1 MSKPRVT
8 KRGLLDDTE
17 EATWLFSLLGL
28 IVRAGLAFVTALI
41 VYVLLYRLSY
51 LPQFS
56 MIDATLRPAMFW
68 VMLALAV
75 GFLLTP
81 LFQTDWSIE
90 TRSFSM
96 MSALMLVL
104 VAFGEVSGYL
114 HVDPMQPFDKMIR
127 TSIPSWVAR
136 INSK

>member
-8 KRGLLDDTE
+8 KRGLLDDRE
-17 EATWLFSLLGL
+17 EATWLFSFLGL
-28 IVRAGLAFVTALI
+28 IVRAGIAFITALI

-56 MIDATLRPAMFW
+56 MIDPSIRPAMFW

-127 TSIPSWVAR
+127 ANIPAWVAR
-136 INSK
+136 VSSK

>member
-1 MSKPRVT
+1 VSKPRVT
-8 KRGLLDDTE
+8 KRGLLDDRE
-17 EATWLFSLLGL
+17 ETGWLVSFLGL
-28 IVRAGLAFVTALI
+28 VVRAGLAFITALI
-41 VYVLLYRLSY
+41 VYVLLFRLSY

-56 MIDATLRPAMFW
+56 MIDPTLRPAMFW

-114 HVDPMQPFDKMIR
+114 HVDPMQSFDHMIR
-127 TSIPSWVAR
+127 ANIPSWVTR
-136 INSK
+136 STR